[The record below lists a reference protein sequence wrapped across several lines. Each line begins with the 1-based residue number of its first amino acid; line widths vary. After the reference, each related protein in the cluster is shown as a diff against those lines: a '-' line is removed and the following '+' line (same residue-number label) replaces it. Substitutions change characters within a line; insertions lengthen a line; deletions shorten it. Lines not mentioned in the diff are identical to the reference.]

1 MNTLCE
7 ASQLKEGQ
15 FHAKC
20 ECCEKDFVAESYV
33 GGQTICNKCYPIWFK
48 GVLDER
54 NQIKEIYGWDED
66 VNDDFIEAVKEREEV
81 YKKYHDNDDDC
92 PSAMKMID
100 NLNEEHD
107 KTFSENVELKEEIK
121 RLKKVSDVKTD
132 LNTNLLCEVI
142 RLNHEFADLARH
154 ATGPNGETKNGA
166 TVRKCYGHNHI
177 DEWNK
182 IYNKLVKELVKKLNE
197 CEDYH
202 ECGIHAQVIPGF
214 RREAAQY
221 IEFVHYSEDEESDEE
236 D

>member
-33 GGQTICNKCYPIWFK
+33 GGHTICNKCYPIWFK

-66 VNDDFIEAVKEREEV
+66 VNDDFIDAVKEREEV
-81 YKKYHDNDDDC
+81 FKKYHDNDDDC

-100 NLNEEHD
+100 TLNEEHD

-121 RLKKVSDVKTD
+121 RLKKMSDIKTD
-132 LNTNLLCEVI
+132 LNTNLLREVI
-142 RLNHEFADLARH
+142 RLNYVLEGEPEPHEIANAIQ
-154 ATGPNGETKNGA
+154 NGA
-166 TVRKCYGHNHI
+166 TVSKDYGNNYD

-182 IYNKLVKELVKKLNE
+182 IYNKLVQDLLEKLNRG
-197 CEDYH
+197 EDFH
-202 ECGIHAQVIPGF
+202 GVGLHAQVRGGF
-214 RREAAQY
+214 RREAALF
-221 IEFVHYSEDEESDEE
+221 IEFVPYSEDEESDEE